1 MWRWQEK
8 MSMPFSSGPMEV
20 DAIVI
25 GGGPA
30 GATAALL
37 LARANWSVAVV
48 EKSVFPRK
56 KVCGEYLSA
65 TNQPLWRELGLAEEI
80 MAGAGPEI
88 CEVGLFA
95 SESILT
101 AKLPRPRGYGWGRAL
116 GRDQLDTLILS
127 RAGREGATI
136 LQPFAAMELTS
147 RDGEFH
153 CKVMEKGKS
162 GSEPPRTLK
171 SPVVIAA
178 HGSWEPGSLPTQP
191 GRESARPGDLL
202 AFKARFLESA
212 LPEELMPALIFP
224 GGYGGMVQSDRGR
237 VTLSCCIRRHVL
249 QQIRHEV
256 PQVAAGEALLAHI
269 LAHCRGVREA
279 LRNATLEDAWIA
291 SGPIRPGIRGTF
303 SNGVFLIGNAAGEAH
318 PIIAEGIS
326 MAMQSAWLLS
336 NLLISAR
343 ANGRDSLWVR
353 RRYAALWKTTF
364 RQRIRVSA
372 VLAHLAL
379 KPVFVRTLLPLLRS
393 CPSLLSVGAQLS
405 GKANVR
411 AFDIFSRYEHS
422 RGVIS
427 KGTA

>member
-1 MWRWQEK
+1 MF
-8 MSMPFSSGPMEV
+8 MPSSSASLDV

-30 GATAALL
+30 GATTALL

-48 EKSVFPRK
+48 EKAAFPRK
-56 KVCGEYLSA
+56 KVCGEYMSA
-65 TNQPLWRELGLAEEI
+65 TNQPLWRELGIEEEI

-88 CEVGLFA
+88 SEVGLFA
-95 SESILT
+95 SEYILT

-116 GRDQLDTLILS
+116 GRDRLDALILS

-136 LQPFAAMELTS
+136 LQPFAATELTS
-147 RDGEFH
+147 HDGEFH
-153 CKVMEKGKS
+153 CKVVEKGQS
-162 GSEPPRTLK
+162 GTGPGRTLRA
-171 SPVVIAA
+171 PIVIAA

-191 GRESARPGDLL
+191 SREAARPGDLL

-224 GGYGGMVQSDRGR
+224 GGYGGMVHSDRGR
-237 VTLSCCIRRHVL
+237 ATLSCCIQRQVL
-249 QQIRHEV
+249 QQLRHAM

-269 LAHCRGVREA
+269 SAHCRGVREA
-279 LRNATLEDAWIA
+279 LWTATIEDAWLA

-336 NLLISAR
+336 NLLIAAR
-343 ANGRDSLWVR
+343 ENGRDSLWVR
-353 RRYAALWKTTF
+353 RRYASLWRTTF
-364 RQRIRVSA
+364 SQRIRVSA
-372 VLAHLAL
+372 VLANLAL
-379 KPVFVRTLLPLLRS
+379 KPVFVRTFLPLLRS
-393 CPSLLSVGAQLS
+393 CPSLLSVGATLS

-411 AFDIFSRYEHS
+411 AFDIFSRQVHS
-422 RGVIS
+422 QVCNL
-427 KGTA
+427 

>member
-1 MWRWQEK
+1 
-8 MSMPFSSGPMEV
+8 MSMPSSSGPMDV

-65 TNQPLWRELGLAEEI
+65 TNQPLWRELGLDKEI

-88 CEVGLFA
+88 SEVGLFA

-101 AKLPRPRGYGWGRAL
+101 ARLPRPRGYGWGRAL
-116 GRDQLDTLILS
+116 GRDQLDALILS

-136 LQPFAAMELTS
+136 LQPFAAIELIS
-147 RDGEFH
+147 HDGEFH
-153 CKVMEKGKS
+153 CKVVEKSKS
-162 GSEPPRTLK
+162 GSEPPRTVK
-171 SPVVIAA
+171 APIVIAA

-191 GRESARPGDLL
+191 GRESPRPGDLL
-202 AFKARFLESA
+202 AFKARFLDSA

-224 GGYGGMVQSDRGR
+224 GGYGGMVHSDRGR
-237 VTLSCCIRRHVL
+237 ATLSCCIRRQVL
-249 QQIRHEV
+249 QQIRHEM
-256 PQVAAGEALLAHI
+256 PQVAAAGEALLAHI
-269 LAHCRGVREA
+269 SAHCRGVREA
-279 LRNATLEDAWIA
+279 LRNAILEDAWIA
-291 SGPIRPGIRGTF
+291 SGPIHPGIRGTF

-336 NLLISAR
+336 NLLIAAR

-353 RRYAALWKTTF
+353 RSYAALWKTTF

-379 KPVFVRTLLPLLRS
+379 KPACVRTLLPLLQC

-411 AFDIFSRYEHS
+411 AFALPAGIPR
-422 RGVIS
+422 
-427 KGTA
+427 

>member
-1 MWRWQEK
+1 MD
-8 MSMPFSSGPMEV
+8 V
-20 DAIVI
+20 DAIII

-30 GATAALL
+30 GAAMALL

-56 KVCGEYLSA
+56 KVCGEYMSA
-65 TNQPLWRELGLAEEI
+65 TNQPLWRELGIDEEI
-80 MAGAGPEI
+80 MASAGPEI
-88 CEVGLFA
+88 SEVGLFA
-95 SESILT
+95 SEYILT

-116 GRDQLDTLILS
+116 GRDQLDALILS

-136 LQPFAAMELTS
+136 LQPFAAIELIS
-147 RDGEFH
+147 HDGKFH
-153 CKVMEKGKS
+153 CKVVEKGRS

-171 SPVVIAA
+171 APIVIAA

-191 GRESARPGDLL
+191 GREASRPGDLL
-202 AFKARFLESA
+202 AFKARFLDSA

-224 GGYGGMVQSDRGR
+224 GGYGGMVHSDRGR
-237 VTLSCCIRRHVL
+237 ATLSCCIRRQVL
-249 QQIRHEV
+249 QQIRHAM

-269 LAHCRGVREA
+269 SAHCSGVRKA
-279 LRNATLEDAWIA
+279 LRNAILEDAWIA

-326 MAMQSAWLLS
+326 MAMQSAWILS
-336 NLLISAR
+336 NLLIAAR
-343 ANGRDSLWVR
+343 GNGTDSLWVR
-353 RRYAALWKTTF
+353 RRYTALWKTAF

-379 KPVFVRTLLPLLRS
+379 KPACVRTLLPLLR
-393 CPSLLSVGAQLS
+393 
-405 GKANVR
+405 
-411 AFDIFSRYEHS
+411 
-422 RGVIS
+422 
-427 KGTA
+427 